1 MRTRIQNPVRSLGGG
16 LKGYPLKQ
24 LYEEM
29 AFIAYYLHWP
39 WSEIMNLPHDER
51 RRWCEEIS
59 KINRVVNDEPKNIF
73 DV

>member
-1 MRTRIQNPVRSLGGG
+1 MRCYPV
-16 LKGYPLKQ
+16 KE

-29 AFIAYYLHWP
+29 AFIAYYFHWS
-39 WSEIMNLPHDER
+39 WTEVMELPHAER

-59 KINRVVNDEPKNIF
+59 KINRNLNGEPKNVF

>member
-1 MRTRIQNPVRSLGGG
+1 M
-16 LKGYPLKQ
+16 KGYPLSE

-39 WSEIMNLPHDER
+39 LTEIMDLPHDER
-51 RRWCEEIS
+51 RRWCTEVS
-59 KINRVVNDEPKNIF
+59 KINRNLNGEPKNIF